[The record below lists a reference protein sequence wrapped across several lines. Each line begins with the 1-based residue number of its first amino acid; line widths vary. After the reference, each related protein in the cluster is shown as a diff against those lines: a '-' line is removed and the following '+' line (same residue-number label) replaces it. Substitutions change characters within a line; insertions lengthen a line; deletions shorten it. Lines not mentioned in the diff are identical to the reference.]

1 MRSMSSRSVP
11 RHLLASDV
19 ASDGARGHLP
29 PALPAP
35 QTGQTRPEAV
45 ALGVPTDPHRTP
57 KMPLAPAH
65 RIAVALLGAS
75 LALGCASR
83 GTTPPASAAAM
94 PAPAAHDMSTM
105 SGAHAGHNMTGLDA
119 PVTIPPGAVFTE
131 ADVRF
136 MQGMIAHHAQAIY
149 MSRMAVEHGANPR
162 LQRFAIKID
171 QSQTTE
177 IDQMQGWL
185 RANGQ
190 FAPDTSSYHTV
201 MMPGMLTP
209 EQIAQLDNATGP
221 DFDRAFLL
229 LMIQHHE
236 GALAMVK
243 DLFATPRAGQD
254 VDVSVFAN
262 DVVAVQTAEIGLMR
276 QMLASLPESRP

>member
-1 MRSMSSRSVP
+1 MSAMA
-11 RHLLASDV
+11 AS
-19 ASDGARGHLP
+19 
-29 PALPAP
+29 
-35 QTGQTRPEAV
+35 
-45 ALGVPTDPHRTP
+45 
-57 KMPLAPAH
+57 
-65 RIAVALLGAS
+65 
-75 LALGCASR
+75 
-83 GTTPPASAAAM
+83 
-94 PAPAAHDMSTM
+94 
-105 SGAHAGHNMTGLDA
+105 SGAHAGHTMTGLDA
-119 PVTIPPGAVFTE
+119 PVTIPAGALYTE

-149 MSRMAVEHGANPR
+149 MSRMAAEHRANAR

-177 IDQMQGWL
+177 IKQMQGWL

-190 FAPDTSSYHTV
+190 FVPDTSSYHTV

-209 EQIAQLDNATGP
+209 AQIAELDRANGP
-221 DFDRAFLL
+221 GFDRAFLV

-236 GALAMVK
+236 GALKMVE

-262 DVVAVQTAEIGLMR
+262 DVVSVQTAEIGLMR
-276 QMLASLPESRP
+276 QMLDELQ

>member
-1 MRSMSSRSVP
+1 MTRRISWNSAR
-11 RHLLASDV
+11 RLAAAFV
-19 ASDGARGHLP
+19 FI
-29 PALPAP
+29 AL
-35 QTGQTRPEAV
+35 
-45 ALGVPTDPHRTP
+45 
-57 KMPLAPAH
+57 AH
-65 RIAVALLGAS
+65 
-75 LALGCASR
+75 GCASR
-83 GTTPPASAAAM
+83 ASTPSPAAT
-94 PAPAAHDMSTM
+94 PAPAAPDAHDMSRM
-105 SGAHAGHNMTGLDA
+105 AGTHTMTGLDA
-119 PVTIPPGAVFTE
+119 PVTIPAGAIFTE

-149 MSRMAVEHGANPR
+149 MSRLAEAHRANPR

-177 IDQMQGWL
+177 IRQMQEWL
-185 RANGQ
+185 RANHQ

-209 EQIAQLDNATGP
+209 EQIAQLNKATGP
-221 DFDRAFLL
+221 AFDRDFLI

-236 GALAMVK
+236 GALKMVE

-262 DVVAVQTAEIGLMR
+262 DVVSVQTAEIGLMR
-276 QMLASLPESRP
+276 QMLDGLPQ